1 MFLTEHGTQIPRGV
15 GIYTIDETV
24 EKWRVIIVPL
34 VLCERGSWGGR
45 RAPPRSLLEGERR
58 GGTRNRFTYRA
69 LHCLWISYSTKGN
82 RLSAITSPP
91 LPPSPFSLF
100 MNLLAELPFTT
111 RGRCTRKS
119 DCASSPLRGSS
130 DNLLRIRLRVEDTLY
145 R

>member
-45 RAPPRSLLEGERR
+45 KAPPRSLEGEKR
-58 GGTRNRFTYRA
+58 GNSEPIYLPGASLFMNLLFYER
-69 LHCLWISYSTKGN
+69 K
-82 RLSAITSPP
+82 SAIRHHLSTPPP
-91 LPPSPFSLF
+91 LFPFSLF

>member
-1 MFLTEHGTQIPRGV
+1 MTRDHR
-15 GIYTIDETV
+15 
-24 EKWRVIIVPL
+24 
-34 VLCERGSWGGR
+34 S
-45 RAPPRSLLEGERR
+45 ARSLRAGIVGREEGAAEISR
-58 GGTRNRFTYRA
+58 GGEKRGDSEPIYLPGASLFMNLLFYER
-69 LHCLWISYSTKGN
+69 K
-82 RLSAITSPP
+82 SAIRHHLSTPPP
-91 LPPSPFSLF
+91 LFPFSLF